1 MLLVWPACGANHANV
16 GSRQI
21 ILFKPEDP
29 EDAGAGMVDL
39 GSPRSVERI
48 LRPFNIAP
56 DGAKGAMG
64 TISLYGPGLV
74 IEVPSAAESVNQL
87 MASVDDEETAWPVL
101 ARLCRELAWKLMDP
115 ESGRTFM

>member
-1 MLLVWPACGANHANV
+1 MLVWPPCAANHASV
-16 GSRQI
+16 ASRQI

-29 EDAGAGMVDL
+29 EAEVPGMADL
-39 GSPRSVERI
+39 GSPGSLERT
-48 LRPFNIAP
+48 LRPYNIAP

-64 TISLYGPGLV
+64 TTSLYGPGLV
-74 IEVPSAAESVNQL
+74 IEIPSAADSVNQL

-101 ARLCRELAWKLMDP
+101 ARLCRELGWKLMDP